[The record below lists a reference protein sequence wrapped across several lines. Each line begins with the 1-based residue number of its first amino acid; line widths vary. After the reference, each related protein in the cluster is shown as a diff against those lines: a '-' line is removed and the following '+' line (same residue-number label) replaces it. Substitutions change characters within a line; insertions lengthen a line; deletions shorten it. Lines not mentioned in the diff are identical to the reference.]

1 MIELWT
7 SFVGILAIVFT
18 LLVQYF
24 GGSVGLAIITLS
36 SSIRVALMP
45 LSLRMARRANAQQ
58 AILQRIQPEIERLKE
73 KYKSKPERLTQETF
87 KLYHQHGYR
96 PLNGGSFIAI
106 IVQLP
111 IFAGLYSVI
120 RNGISLGSRFLWIAD
135 LAKPDIILTFIIGLL
150 TLITSFVT
158 PQLSHQSKNLA
169 FILPTIITLVFV
181 WQVSSGL
188 GLYWAAASFVGIAQN
203 VILRK
208 LLRNNNGGLI
218 KR

>member
-1 MIELWT
+1 MTELWT
-7 SFVGILAIVFT
+7 SFVGFLAIVFT
-18 LLVQYF
+18 LLVQVY

-58 AILQRIQPEIERLKE
+58 AILYRIQPEIERLKE
-73 KYKSKPERLTQETF
+73 KFKSKPDRLTQETF
-87 KLYHQHGYR
+87 KLYRQHGYS
-96 PLNGGSFIAI
+96 PLSSGSFIGL

-120 RNGISLGSRFLWIAD
+120 RNGIGLGSRFMWIAD
-135 LAKPDIILTFIIGLL
+135 LAKPDIILTLIVGLL
-150 TLITSFVT
+150 TFATSLVA
-158 PQLSHQSKNLA
+158 PQLSHQSKNFMFL
-169 FILPTIITLVFV
+169 LPAIITMVFV

-188 GLYWAAASFVGIAQN
+188 GLYWAASSFVGIAQN

-208 LLRNNNGGLI
+208 QLR
-218 KR
+218 K

>member
-1 MIELWT
+1 MTELWT
-7 SFVGILAIVFT
+7 SFVGFLAIVFT

-24 GGSVGLAIITLS
+24 GGSVGFAIITLS

-73 KYKSKPERLTQETF
+73 KFKTKPDQLTQETL
-87 KLYHQHGYR
+87 KLYRRHGYS
-96 PLNGGSFIAI
+96 PFNSGSFIGL

-120 RNGISLGSRFLWIAD
+120 RNGIGLGSRFMWIAD
-135 LAKPDIILTFIIGLL
+135 LAKPDIILTLFIGLL
-150 TLITSFVT
+150 TLATSFMA
-158 PQLSHQSKNLA
+158 PQLSHQSKNLM
-169 FILPTIITLVFV
+169 ILLPTIITMVFV

-188 GLYWAAASFVGIAQN
+188 GLYWAASSLVGIAQN

-208 LLRNNNGGLI
+208 QLN
-218 KR
+218 KK